1 MLASCG
7 LAVARMGGSRWARP
21 LPSDGQGS
29 GRVLAASVPAG
40 PAHLGTAGPIRVL
53 TLLAFLPAVSTK
65 DLIETCCAAGQQ
77 WAIDSDECLDI
88 PESSTESDVCR

>member
-1 MLASCG
+1 MPASCG

-21 LPSDGQGS
+21 LPSDGWGS
-29 GRVLAASVPAG
+29 GWVPAASVPAG
-40 PAHLGTAGPIRVL
+40 PARLGTAGPLRAL
-53 TLLAFLPAVSTK
+53 TLPALLPTVSTK

-88 PESSTESDVCR
+88 PESGAEGDVCR

>member
-7 LAVARMGGSRWARP
+7 LAVACMGGSRWARP

-29 GRVLAASVPAG
+29 GRAPAASVPAG
-40 PAHLGTAGPIRVL
+40 PAHLGTAGPIRAL
-53 TLLAFLPAVSTK
+53 TLLVFPPTVSTK

-88 PESSTESDVCR
+88 PESSAEGDVCR